1 MHFSKYSLTGKNP
14 EPDGSRFKKKQLV
27 PLVNIAKEWANFTA
41 KRVKEINFIVCISS
55 ILLDFVSES

>member
-1 MHFSKYSLTGKNP
+1 M
-14 EPDGSRFKKKQLV
+14 

-55 ILLDFVSES
+55 ILLDFVSESGLSKN